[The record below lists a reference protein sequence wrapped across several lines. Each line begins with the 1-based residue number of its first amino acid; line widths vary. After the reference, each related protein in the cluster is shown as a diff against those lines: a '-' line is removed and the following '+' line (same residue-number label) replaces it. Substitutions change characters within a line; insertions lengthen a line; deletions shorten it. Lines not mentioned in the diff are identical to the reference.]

1 MAVADHAL
9 DGEPVGHLAP
19 EQQRRFDGPVIG
31 AETKRRVARRQRR
44 ARLKGDDA
52 SIFGDKGEMSLLNWN
67 EPTISGNGVYR
78 GKKTPL
84 GSASNVQPVPRT
96 EHFLDWFQCLR
107 TRNTPHAA
115 IDAGY
120 QHGVAVIMA
129 QLAWETG
136 RRQVYDQ
143 VGREIR
149 EG

>member
-1 MAVADHAL
+1 MVSFSTNFGNGSGNSCSISGDRGEL
-9 DGEPVGHLAP
+9 D
-19 EQQRRFDGPVIG
+19 
-31 AETKRRVARRQRR
+31 
-44 ARLKGDDA
+44 
-52 SIFGDKGEMSLLNWN
+52 LLNWN
-67 EPTISGNGVYR
+67 APTISGKGVYP

-84 GSASNVQPVPRT
+84 GSTTNVQPVPRT

-143 VGREIR
+143 GGREIR